1 MRCLLAIKLQF
12 YKIVRKY
19 GVILCTCSEL
29 TTQQTVCVYETI
41 RKYEI
46 GGPELEGEGIWE
58 ELKGEMRQILC
69 SYVEN
74 TMVEEWR

>member
-1 MRCLLAIKLQF
+1 M
-12 YKIVRKY
+12 
-19 GVILCTCSEL
+19 CSEL

-46 GGPELEGEGIWE
+46 GGPEFEGDGDMGRTEGRNE
-58 ELKGEMRQILC
+58 ADTAHMC